1 MFKINLSKERSKIIT
16 KAAGKSSTINPTKT
30 GKMLNSILK
39 KGAAGKSGKSKYINT
54 NESAD
59 KIAMVE
65 SRRVFVITGS
75 SNFL

>member
-1 MFKINLSKERSKIIT
+1 MTT
-16 KAAGKSSTINPTKT
+16 KPTRT
-30 GKMLNSILK
+30 GKILNSILRK
-39 KGAAGKSGKSKYINT
+39 DAAGKSGKSKYIST
-54 NESAD
+54 NEMAD